1 MRIKKVK
8 EISLLKSKII
18 KVFNFSKIH
27 FKIKEIY
34 IVKIKGIQTRN
45 WRQYNNC
52 KNTICTSGMFKIEIL
67 QKKKILKKSLK
78 VDNYDT
84 KKNNL

>member
-34 IVKIKGIQTRN
+34 IVKIKG
-45 WRQYNNC
+45 
-52 KNTICTSGMFKIEIL
+52 KIFSLSINIL
-67 QKKKILKKSLK
+67 LSLFPLIN
-78 VDNYDT
+78 DP
-84 KKNNL
+84 